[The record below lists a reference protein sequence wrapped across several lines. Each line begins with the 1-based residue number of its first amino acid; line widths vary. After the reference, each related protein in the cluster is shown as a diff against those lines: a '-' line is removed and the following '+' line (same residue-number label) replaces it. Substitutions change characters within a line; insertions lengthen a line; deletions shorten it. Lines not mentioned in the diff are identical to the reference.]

1 MPENLSEHLDDIL
14 GRIRAAAPQACLKA
28 MEHLREVAVSRAPL
42 ETGNMRSEAE
52 TIPAPM
58 GASVYFPG
66 PYSRYQHYEL
76 QLRHEEGQALY
87 LLNSVQTETDSVVSI
102 VSEELRECFD

>member
-1 MPENLSEHLDDIL
+1 MPENLSEHLDEIL
-14 GRIRAAAPQACLKA
+14 GRIRAAAPQASFKA

-42 ETGNMRSEAE
+42 ESGKMRAEAE
-52 TIPAPM
+52 TIPSPM

-87 LLNSVQTETDSVVSI
+87 LESAVMSETDAVVSI
-102 VSEELRECFD
+102 VGDELRECFD

>member
-14 GRIRAAAPQACLKA
+14 GRIRAAAPQASFKA

-42 ETGNMRSEAE
+42 ETGNMRAEAE
-52 TIPAPM
+52 TIPGPM

-87 LLNSVQTETDSVVSI
+87 LAQSVATESDAVIGILNA
-102 VSEELRECFD
+102 ELADCFD